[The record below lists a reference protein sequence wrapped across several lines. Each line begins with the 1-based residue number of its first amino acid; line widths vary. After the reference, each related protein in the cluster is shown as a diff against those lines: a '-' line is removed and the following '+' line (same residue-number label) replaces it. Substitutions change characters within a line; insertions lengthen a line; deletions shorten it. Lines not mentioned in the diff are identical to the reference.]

1 MSRRER
7 AAQEA
12 KFLRGEVG
20 VDGRA
25 AEEKPDAA
33 EAELGK
39 AREQFLRGK
48 TFLGRELLTWL
59 LWRSEEGQPLVEHE
73 GKPVTVIF
81 CDRVLLRGIAG
92 ETTEVVAKGVAA
104 PYSSLVRRALD
115 MGLLVHQARLRLT
128 HDDKSYEMTVDAEH
142 LDIKSARLPELM
154 TEEEDDRVAERL
166 FLVEQ
171 ASALLDAL
179 LRSFLPLRAGKRW
192 SKEIVPEMKAW
203 MGGEGTSERRRSK
216 AG

>member
-12 KFLRGEVG
+12 AFLRGEVG
-20 VDGRA
+20 VDGRPA
-25 AEEKPDAA
+25 DDAPDKADV
-33 EAELGK
+33 EAGK

-48 TFLGRELLTWL
+48 TFVGREFLTWL
-59 LWRSEEGQPLVEHE
+59 LWRSEAGEPLVEVD
-73 GKPVTVIF
+73 GKPATVLF
-81 CDRVLLRGIAG
+81 VDRIALRGIAG

-104 PYSSLVRRALD
+104 PYSALVRRALD
-115 MGLLVHQARLRLT
+115 SGLLVHSARLRLT
-128 HDDKSYEMTVDAEH
+128 HDEKSYELSVDAEF
-142 LDIKSARLPELM
+142 LDIKSARLPELLS
-154 TEEEDDRVAERL
+154 EEEDDRLTERL
-166 FLVEQ
+166 ALAEQ

-192 SKEIVPEMKAW
+192 SKEAVPAMKAW
-203 MGGEGTSERRRSK
+203 MRGEAGEGRQAR